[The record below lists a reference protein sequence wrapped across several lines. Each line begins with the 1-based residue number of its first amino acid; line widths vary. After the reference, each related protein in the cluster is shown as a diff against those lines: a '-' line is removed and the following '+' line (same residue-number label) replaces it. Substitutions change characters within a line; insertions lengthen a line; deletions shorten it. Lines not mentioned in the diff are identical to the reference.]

1 MATTELR
8 AQAGQLITFG
18 FEGTAVD
25 ERLRALVRELQPGGI
40 ILFARNIEAPG
51 QTWELLRAAQALVA
65 TPLFRCVDMEG
76 GTVDRLKNVI
86 APSPAAALVAA
97 SGNLPL
103 FRRHGHVIG
112 DACRALGF
120 NVDFAPVVDL
130 AFAASQSV
138 LGSRAVSLQGK
149 ATVAYAREF
158 LQGLKD
164 AGVLGCIKHFPGLGE
179 ANLDTHFELPA
190 IAKPWKKL
198 WEEDLVPYRAL
209 KSAPFVMVAHA
220 RYPAV
225 DAAAPASLSKKWL
238 GEVLRRKIGYQG
250 LAIADDLEM
259 GGVQVAAGI
268 EEAAVETI
276 RAGADIFLVCRNEE
290 YVRRTYE
297 AVVRVAESDPVMA
310 KRVRESARRVLAYKK
325 KWKLSRKLG
334 PAPSG
339 KKVAALVAA
348 LQKLHQAIE
357 QGAASTGP
365 GTRWD

>member
-1 MATTELR
+1 MPTPELR
-8 AQAGQLITFG
+8 AQAGQLINCG
-18 FEGTAVD
+18 FEGAVVD
-25 ERLRALVRELQPGGI
+25 DRLRALLRDLQPGGI

-51 QTWELLRAAQALVA
+51 QTWELLRGAQALVA
-65 TPLFRCVDMEG
+65 APLFRCVDMEG
-76 GTVDRLKNVI
+76 GTVDRLKKVI
-86 APSPAAALVAA
+86 APSPAAAQVAA
-97 SGNLPL
+97 SGNLAL
-103 FRRHGHVIG
+103 FRRHGRVIG

-130 AFAASQSV
+130 AFPPSQNV
-138 LGSRAVSLQGK
+138 LGSRAVSPHVK

-198 WEEDLVPYRAL
+198 WEEDLGPYRAL

-225 DAAAPASLSKKWL
+225 DVAAPASLSKKWL
-238 GEVLRRKIGYQG
+238 GEVLRKKIGYQG

-259 GGVQVAAGI
+259 GGVLAAAGI
-268 EEAAVETI
+268 EAAAVETI

-290 YVRRTYE
+290 HVRRTYE
-297 AVVRVAESDPVMA
+297 AVVRAAEGDSKLA
-310 KRVRESARRVLAYKK
+310 ARVRDSARRVLAYKK

-339 KKVAALVAA
+339 KKVSALAAALH
-348 LQKLHQAIE
+348 KLHLATEKGTAIT
-357 QGAASTGP
+357 GA